1 MTAAIVIN
9 KNSMSLANTDSV
21 INENLIAQWLKFADV
36 SEKSIKTYTKAI
48 RRFVAYI
55 NSKGIVAPTA
65 DDVYEW
71 RNSMK
76 TENKSAATINLYL
89 TSCKLF
95 FKFLNQ
101 RGIYKVDIS
110 RVKSCKLTTEHKRDA
125 LTAEQGRTVLNSFDT
140 TTLIGLRNKAM
151 TALMM
156 TCGLRTIEVSRA
168 NVGDLIST
176 YGRTALF
183 VQGKG
188 RTQKAECVMIPA
200 QVEALI
206 NQYLEA
212 RGTVDA
218 NAPLF
223 AGIGNRNRV
232 GRLTTDAISRIVKK
246 SFRSVGID
254 SKRLTAHSLRHSAAT
269 QMLLAGIS
277 LENVK
282 NCLRHKKLDTTLI
295 YSHHIDRLKNHAEE
309 AAANA
314 FFA

>member
-1 MTAAIVIN
+1 MTAAMVIN
-9 KNSMSLANTDSV
+9 SNNMSIANNSSV
-21 INENLIAQWLKFADV
+21 MNENLIAQWLKFADV

-48 RRFVAYI
+48 RRFFIYI
-55 NSKGIVAPTA
+55 NAKGIVAPTA

-71 RNSMK
+71 RDSMK
-76 TENKSAATINLYL
+76 AENKSSATINLYL

-101 RGIYKVDIS
+101 RGIYSVDIS
-110 RVKSCKLTTEHKRDA
+110 RVKSCKLTNEHKRDA
-125 LTAEQGRTVLNSFDT
+125 LTAEQGKSVLSAFDT
-140 TTLIGLRNKAM
+140 TTLMGLRNKAM
-151 TALMM
+151 TSLMM

-168 NVGDLIST
+168 NVGDLVKT

-183 VQGKG
+183 VLGKG
-188 RTQKAECVMIPA
+188 RTQKSECVMIPE
-200 QVEALI
+200 QVEILFA
-206 NQYLEA
+206 QYLEA
-212 RGTVDA
+212 RGTVDS

-223 AGIGNRNRV
+223 AGIGNRNKG
-232 GRLTTDAISRIVKK
+232 GRLTTDTISKVVKQ
-246 SFRSVGID
+246 SFKNVGIN
-254 SKRLTAHSLRHSAAT
+254 SKHLTAHSLRHSAAT

-282 NCLRHKKLDTTLI
+282 ACLRHKKLDTTLI